1 MTEPKVPLFI
11 GPDGEGYISYREFWE
26 AVNDAPYPESP
37 ELAEAYYLEFS
48 KTLSDEIN
56 REVARMIYN
65 ASKEEY
71 YNSQSEDK
79 EFNKNPK
86 EKETNS

>member
-11 GPDGEGYISYREFWE
+11 GPDGEGYISYRELWE

-56 REVARMIYN
+56 REVVRNIYYKEN
-65 ASKEEY
+65 QSKTS
-71 YNSQSEDK
+71 ND
-79 EFNKNPK
+79 
-86 EKETNS
+86 